1 VKKVCVY
8 CGSSPGLGDA
18 YISAARL
25 LGSEL
30 AKREICLVYGGG
42 RNGVMG
48 EIASAA
54 FREGGEVIGVIPK
67 DLAEKEMASPEL
79 SDLIVVPSMHDRK
92 AMMIELADAFIALPG
107 GFGTL
112 EEFFEVLTWAQL
124 GIHQKPCGLL
134 NVDGYYDRL
143 TNFLDHVEEAQ
154 FVPSAH
160 RAMIMIDDDP
170 AGLLKRL
177 EKYKSIEV
185 DKATWAKGFSG
196 K

>member
-42 RNGVMG
+42 RIGVMG

-92 AMMIELADAFIALPG
+92 AMMIELADA
-107 GFGTL
+107 
-112 EEFFEVLTWAQL
+112 FFEVLTWAQL